1 MKKYFIDTSIWL
13 NLFNMEGDSTKGV
26 PYWKLAQAFIENT
39 LFNND
44 SIYYSGS
51 VLRELQLKLVDLQY
65 ARNDY
70 AFQRGTFR
78 LRGNN
83 IDLLPSYLNIGIKI
97 ETSDDKIISI
107 Y

>member
-51 VLRELQLKLVDLQY
+51 VLRELQLRLSIQEY
-65 ARNDY
+65 ARAYNFIINQPD
-70 AFQRGTFR
+70 GT
-78 LRGNN
+78 
-83 IDLLPSYLNIGIKI
+83 SS
-97 ETSDDKIISI
+97 TH
-107 Y
+107 